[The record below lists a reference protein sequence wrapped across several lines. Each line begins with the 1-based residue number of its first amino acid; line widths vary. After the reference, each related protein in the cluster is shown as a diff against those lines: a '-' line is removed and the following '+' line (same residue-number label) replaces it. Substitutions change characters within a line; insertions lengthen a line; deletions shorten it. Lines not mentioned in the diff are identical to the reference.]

1 MCSANV
7 AEVIEGFPFDEV
19 DLATNRRG
27 LLTEVQ
33 AAKVR
38 TELERR
44 VRILA
49 LLAAVGPP
57 LAIAA
62 AVAATGDDGPSVGTI
77 VLVTY
82 SIVILLV
89 LPVVAVAMWRSYGR
103 PLRTGSVTEFTG
115 PIRLTPK
122 GPDVHLQFGSRMS
135 GPRFAIS
142 PEQASALTDRGHY
155 TVHYTPA
162 GSRALF
168 HSMERALDPVDPSTS
183 SDGDLADDDGHGEGS
198 DEGPSTTD
206 STEGGHDQN
215 PSDGND

>member
-1 MCSANV
+1 
-7 AEVIEGFPFDEV
+7 FDEV

-27 LLTEVQ
+27 SLTEAQ
-33 AAKVR
+33 AAKVGA
-38 TELERR
+38 EFERR

-49 LLAAVGPP
+49 LLAVVGPP

-62 AVAATGDDGPSVGTI
+62 AVATTGDDGPSIGTI

-122 GPDVHLQFGSRMS
+122 GPDVHLQFGSRLK
-135 GPRFAIS
+135 GPRFAVS
-142 PEQASALTDRGHY
+142 PEQASALTDGGWY

-168 HSMERALDPVDPSTS
+168 HSMERALDPVDPSS
-183 SDGDLADDDGHGEGS
+183 SPDGDENGSEGNE
-198 DEGPSTTD
+198 EGPSTAD